1 MPKKKKETAS
11 KTTLTPSLVAA
22 IQLLVQQS
30 TVPAD
35 DASPPPAEGLPD
47 ALDEAA
53 PVPVASDA
61 DVEAALRAVADHAAA
76 AEVHRHDLAK
86 ANAIAPVVTIC
97 TRATTT
103 EHRNQAARALRM
115 LAFNNPI
122 VYGGATAYKPEFVAF
137 DNAAAIVKA
146 GGLEVLAVCL
156 REGATL
162 AEGWLFKGAFNLAV
176 EGAGNTMGSV
186 SNRLKPWNKRWFVL
200 CDDGKLYYYKAP
212 EDAKQAKVPI
222 DMNLLSAVSAVNG
235 PLEFELKVGKRTLRL
250 KAAETAERQR
260 WMAALQGYLD
270 SHEADR
276 AAANLANQKR
286 YQQAGTGIRDVD
298 QKKQTHQLTA
308 HEGWLYRQDADLMRR
323 WRKWWCVI
331 EGEGFVCTLYES
343 LRVAE
348 QAPAISRGRSAGEK
362 SRDQSREQPSPGPAE
377 PLTEE
382 VDAVPARISM
392 SVSLPLA
399 MVSVREAR
407 QLSVPY
413 VFEVISP
420 QQTIV
425 LQAQSQEEMAL
436 WMEVLQNATATSLGC
451 AVRTPRMSSIGGSA
465 SVWGK
470 LHRAEGNSACADCGA
485 ANPSWASINLG
496 AVVCLACAGVHRQ
509 LGVHISK
516 VRSLELDV
524 KEWSEPLIFLMA
536 GLGNSAVNGIWQ
548 PALAA
553 PALEGAEATAQQR
566 EAHIRKK

>member
-1 MPKKKKETAS
+1 
-11 KTTLTPSLVAA
+11 
-22 IQLLVQQS
+22 
-30 TVPAD
+30 
-35 DASPPPAEGLPD
+35 
-47 ALDEAA
+47 
-53 PVPVASDA
+53 
-61 DVEAALRAVADHAAA
+61 
-76 AEVHRHDLAK
+76 
-86 ANAIAPVVTIC
+86 
-97 TRATTT
+97 
-103 EHRNQAARALRM
+103 
-115 LAFNNPI
+115 
-122 VYGGATAYKPEFVAF
+122 
-137 DNAAAIVKA
+137 
-146 GGLEVLAVCL
+146 
-156 REGATL
+156 
-162 AEGWLFKGAFNLAV
+162 
-176 EGAGNTMGSV
+176 
-186 SNRLKPWNKRWFVL
+186 
-200 CDDGKLYYYKAP
+200 
-212 EDAKQAKVPI
+212 
-222 DMNLLSAVSAVNG
+222 MNLLSAVSAVNG

-566 EAHIRKK
+566 EAHIRKKYEARELLEPAAKPEIGGLHLAALHDDVALAAACLAHRLDVDALAPTSQIGEWSAELAAEHAGRTALHVAASSGSSLALEMLLQNLAESTVGVVRAVESRERSLAWPTARLHACTRLPSRANAARAPPAPADAPLAVCLAGLGR